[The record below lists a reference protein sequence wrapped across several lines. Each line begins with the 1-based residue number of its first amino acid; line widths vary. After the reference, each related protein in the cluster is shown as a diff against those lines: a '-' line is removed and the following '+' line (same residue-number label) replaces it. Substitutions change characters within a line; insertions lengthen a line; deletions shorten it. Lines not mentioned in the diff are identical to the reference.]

1 MEVKDGFPPM
11 VAIFQKHPA
20 SFHWTMMKMG
30 ERVVNVVV
38 SQYVG
43 VLTII
48 NPCKLVGFMSP
59 KHDYN
64 LLANHKQY

>member
-1 MEVKDGFPPM
+1 MDPSNGGHLSKTSRQFPLN
-11 VAIFQKHPA
+11 HDE
-20 SFHWTMMKMG
+20 MG